1 MFSRFFSNVTEPIRK
16 NILENIY
23 SKNTNA
29 VVDLL
34 DINNIDV
41 NDYNLVDEL
50 KNTPLHLAVATKNSD
65 LTSYLVTKGINK
77 QKKNIFGETAFLI
90 ALKNQDE
97 TIIRTLITTHNQYQA
112 DELAKEIERH
122 KRSRDEF
129 EKEKSEHQH
138 TRVERDIAICDND
151 LLRTENKKLKDD
163 NVELR
168 KTVRTL
174 RQSLKK

>member
-16 NILENIY
+16 DIFKNIH

-29 VVDLL
+29 VIDLL
-34 DINNIDV
+34 DTNNIDV

-50 KNTPLHLAVATKNSD
+50 KNTPLHLAVATKNID
-65 LTSYLVTKGINK
+65 LTTYLINKGINK
-77 QKKNIFGETAFLI
+77 QKKNIFGETASLI

-97 TIIRTLITTHNQYQA
+97 TMIRALIVTHNQYQT
-112 DELAKEIERH
+112 DELAKEKESH
-122 KRSRDEF
+122 KRTRDDF
-129 EKEKSEHQH
+129 EKEKSEHQR
-138 TRVERDIAICDND
+138 TRVERDVAICEND
-151 LLRTENKKLKDD
+151 LLRTENKKLKED
-163 NVELR
+163 NTELQ